1 MRSFVAVLLA
11 ALMVALSFVPTYDI
25 FFHYSVDEN
34 CSRCGR
40 LNYGTVKREMYLY
53 SYDDGRHVYEKV
65 IDMFAPIAAATS
77 MNQPVGWKSTGFIP

>member
-40 LNYGTVKREMYLY
+40 LNYGTVKGRCIYTAMTMGDMYMK
-53 SYDDGRHVYEKV
+53 R
-65 IDMFAPIAAATS
+65 
-77 MNQPVGWKSTGFIP
+77 